1 MGYSDSKLLE
11 FRRALDKLYGE
22 RLERAVLFGSRA
34 RGDATTESDYDVAVF
49 LKAMPDRWAEFDR
62 LIPLR
67 LDFLAKYDTDFSV
80 LPFQSSDLEKRT
92 GLMHA
97 IRTEGQPF

>member
-1 MGYSDSKLLE
+1 MKYSDPNLVE
-11 FRRALDKLYGE
+11 FRRALDQLYGD
-22 RLERAVLFGSRA
+22 RLQRAVLFGSRA
-34 RGDATTESDYDVAVF
+34 RGDATTDSDYDIAVF
-49 LKAMPDRWAEFDR
+49 LKVMPDRWAEFDR
-62 LIPLR
+62 LVPLR
-67 LDFLAKYDTDFSV
+67 LDFLTKYDADFSV